1 MADRSVLAD
10 RHVLDEALSIHQG
23 HLWMEGCD
31 TVDLANR
38 FGTPLY
44 VASEDQLRRNLRRI
58 RSVLEQAWGGPVQVL
73 PSIKAN
79 FNLAVRRILN
89 AEGTGCDCFGP
100 SELHAA
106 LTTGVSPHLISV
118 NGSSKDAGLIE
129 TAVAAG
135 ARITLDSPREY
146 DLVVEAAR
154 RLGKRATIRLRLRPD
169 YRGLD
174 QPSDFFPDLSIRT
187 AADRYKPGI
196 PFREATAV
204 GRQALAAPEVDLT
217 GLMVHLGR
225 HSARSDVWASMA
237 RSFADL
243 VADLCQAWGVWRPR
257 ELDIGGGFPSP
268 RDPTNP
274 GREPAPPLDETAGRA
289 TSSLRQ
295 RLRERGIDPAG
306 MILEAEPGRGLFADT
321 GIHLT
326 RVRNIKDQITPNPWR
341 WVETDTTEMF
351 LADLLVEHAHFRPI
365 IASRAQE
372 PAAMTADIVGISC
385 GFDVLA
391 SQVELPLLSPGDV
404 IAFLDTGA
412 YQDAVAANFNALPR
426 PGTVL
431 VSGSNARWIKRPET
445 IADVFARD
453 VVPE

>member
-1 MADRSVLAD
+1 M
-10 RHVLDEALSIHQG
+10 DEALSIRGG
-23 HLWMEGCD
+23 HLWIEGCD
-31 TVDLANR
+31 TVDLASR

-44 VASEDQLRRNLRRI
+44 VVSEDQLRRNVRRI
-58 RSVLEQAWGGPVQVL
+58 RAVLEQAWAGPVQVL

-79 FNLAVRRILN
+79 FVLALRRILN

-106 LTTGVSPHLISV
+106 LTTGVPPSLISV
-118 NGSSKDAGLIE
+118 NGSSKDAAIIE
-129 TAVAAG
+129 TAIKAG

-146 DLVVEAAR
+146 QLVVETAR
-154 RLGKRATIRLRLRPD
+154 RLKKRATIRLRLRPD

-174 QPSDFFPDLSIRT
+174 QPSDFFPELSIRT
-187 AADRYKPGI
+187 AADHYKPGI
-196 PFREATAV
+196 PSGDAAELGAR
-204 GRQALAAPEVDLT
+204 ALSAPEVNLT

-225 HSARSDVWASMA
+225 HSARPEVWASMA

-243 VADLCQAWGVWRPR
+243 VADLCQSWGGWRPR

-268 RDPTNP
+268 RDPTSP
-274 GREPAPPLDETAGRA
+274 GQEHAPPLDETAGRA
-289 TSSLRQ
+289 AGS
-295 RLRERGIDPAG
+295 LRERLQERGVDPSGI
-306 MILEAEPGRGLFADT
+306 ILEAEPGRALFADT

-326 RVRNIKDQITPNPWR
+326 RVRNIKEQTVPSPWR

-351 LADLLVEHAHFRPI
+351 LADLLVEHAHFRPMV
-365 IASRAQE
+365 ASRANE
-372 PAAMTADIVGISC
+372 AASTTADIVGISC

-391 SQVELPLLSPGDV
+391 SQAKLPAVALGDV

-431 VSGSNARWIKRPET
+431 VSGANARWIKRPET

-453 VVPE
+453 IDE